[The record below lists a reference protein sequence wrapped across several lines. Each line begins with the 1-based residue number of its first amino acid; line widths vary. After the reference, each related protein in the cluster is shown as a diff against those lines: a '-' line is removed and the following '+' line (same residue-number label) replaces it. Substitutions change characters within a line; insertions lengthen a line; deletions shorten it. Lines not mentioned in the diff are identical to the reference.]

1 MDNNLDIFVLKS
13 DEYIVLEQDSYK
25 IIKKNDG
32 DLTNDWVEL
41 TAEPNEGEEV
51 ANDMEKVVEAIV
63 EEAME
68 KAVEKVADMNV
79 NSGEE
84 DASKDE

>member
-1 MDNNLDIFVLKS
+1 
-13 DEYIVLEQDSYK
+13 
-25 IIKKNDG
+25 
-32 DLTNDWVEL
+32 
-41 TAEPNEGEEV
+41 
-51 ANDMEKVVEAIV
+51 MEKVVEAIV

-84 DASKDE
+84 DASKEE